1 MHKSFL
7 LKWGE
12 NLKKLAKALM
22 VLTSFSVLTRFLGF
36 FFRIFL
42 SRLVGAEGLGVYQIS
57 FSIFMVLETF
67 ISSGLPLVVS
77 KQTAIFAEKDDK
89 KSESGTVSASLIL
102 GIVTSIIICSVVLLF
117 NKLFSTLFTDTRCLV
132 ILFILLPSLVFS
144 SIYSMLRGNLWGH
157 KKYFFVS
164 LTEFIE
170 QVIRTILT
178 VLFLGVLSFSL
189 EKVFLASI
197 SYVISCILSSIV
209 VFILFRKSGG
219 KFGNPKGFYKSTIK
233 TSLPITL
240 VRVVSSLL
248 MPIISII
255 IPYKLV
261 SIGYTNEQALAI
273 FGVALGMTFPLLYIP
288 STLISSL
295 SMTIIPELS
304 SAVYT
309 QNFDEVKNKVNFSIK
324 FAIFISFIFIP
335 LFFALGSPIGFFF
348 YNNLDSGYYLS
359 YSCFL
364 IVPICL
370 SGVTTSCLNALNL
383 ETRSFVHYLIGA
395 LLLIICIAFFTTY
408 LGVLSLVWGM
418 ALCLGVA
425 SILNIFMLCKKLGSN
440 FFNLKYLLCA
450 FLASIPSMFI
460 AKWTF
465 MLIYAY
471 IPLFFSLAISCILG
485 TIFYLAFCLIFDMY
499 DLSFLK
505 INKKQKG
512 KNKILNSK

>member
-1 MHKSFL
+1 M
-7 LKWGE
+7 
-12 NLKKLAKALM
+12 KKLAKALM

-36 FFRIFL
+36 VFRIFL
-42 SRLVGAEGLGVYQIS
+42 SRLVGAEGLGVYQIA

-77 KQTAIFAEKDDK
+77 KQTAIFSKKGDK
-89 KSESGTVSASLIL
+89 KSEMGTISASLIVGVATAL
-102 GIVTSIIICSVVLLF
+102 SICLVVFVF
-117 NKLFSTLFTDTRCLV
+117 NKLFSTLFTDSRCLI

-144 SIYSMLRGNLWGH
+144 SVYAILRGNLWGH
-157 KKYFFVS
+157 KKYFYVS

-178 VLFLGVLSFSL
+178 ILLLGVLSFSL

-197 SYVISCILSSIV
+197 SYVVSCMLSSLV
-209 VFILFRKSGG
+209 VYILFKKSGG
-219 KFGNPKGFYKSTIK
+219 KWSSPKGFYKTTIK
-233 TSLPITL
+233 SSLPITL

-273 FGVALGMTFPLLYIP
+273 FGIALGMAFPLLYVP
-288 STLISSL
+288 STLIGSL

-309 QNFDEVKNKVNFSIK
+309 QNFEYIKNKINFSVK
-324 FAIFISFIFIP
+324 FAIFVSFIFIP
-335 LFFALGSPIGFFF
+335 LFLSLGSPIGLFF
-348 YNNLDSGYYLS
+348 YNNLDVGYYLS
-359 YSCFL
+359 YASFL
-364 IVPICL
+364 ILPICL

-383 ETRSFVHYLIGA
+383 ETRGFMHYIFGA
-395 LLLIICIAFFTTY
+395 TLLIVCISFFTSY
-408 LGVLSLVWGM
+408 LGVMSLVWGM

-425 SILNIFMLCKKLGSN
+425 SVLNLVLLNKKIGAN
-440 FFNLKYLLCA
+440 FFNFRYLLCA
-450 FLASIPSMFI
+450 FLSSLSSVFAS
-460 AKWTF
+460 KWIF
-465 MLIYAY
+465 NLIYSFL
-471 IPLFFSLAISCILG
+471 PLFFSLAISCIMG
-485 TIFYLAFCLIFDMY
+485 TIFYLLFCLIFDMY

-505 INKKQKG
+505 IIKKTKR
-512 KNKILNSK
+512 KKP